1 MNVLLISANEVT
13 TPYPVYPLGLDHVA
27 AAIRDEHTV
36 KIVDV
41 NDPGDPGGLEGVIRH
56 FEPDIIGVSLRNVDN
71 TDLSDPKGFM
81 DRYKAI
87 VAVVRGCSGAPLVL
101 GGSGFT
107 MFPARFM
114 DALGAEYGII
124 GEGERLRD
132 LLRCLQSEEDPAGV
146 PGVITPGAPERI
158 PPPWD
163 GRIQPDFP
171 TDSPHARFYLERGGM
186 LNLQTRRG
194 CPFRCIY
201 CTYPHI
207 EGRRPR
213 LIPPGRVAETAL
225 QLEAAGAKYLFITDS
240 AFNADPTHSM
250 EAARAFI
257 DAGVSTPWGA
267 FFAPMAPPDGYFS
280 LLRDAGLTHVEFGT
294 ESLCDEMLISYGKPF
309 RVEHVLQAHR
319 AAVDARLHVAHY
331 FLLGGPGESRETLR
345 QTFLN
350 VDKLDKSVLFFFR
363 GLRIYPHTPLYERA
377 AAEGRISSDRDLLE
391 PVFYEPEAIGPREI
405 ADELETR
412 AKGRVNWVTGSGGVN
427 AASIVSRLHARGHH
441 GPLWEYLIR

>member
-41 NDPGDPGGLEGVIRH
+41 NAPGDPDGTAGVIRG
-56 FEPDIIGVSLRNVDN
+56 FEPDIIGISLRNVDN
-71 TDLSDPKGFM
+71 TDLSDPRGFI
-81 DRYKAI
+81 DRYKKV
-87 VAVVRGCSGAPLVL
+87 VAMVRECSGAPLVL

-107 MFPARFM
+107 MFPGRFM

-124 GEGERLRD
+124 GEGERLGE
-132 LLRCLQSEEDPAGV
+132 LLRRLEAGEDLSEA
-146 PGVITPGAPERI
+146 PGVITAGGPARV
-158 PPPWD
+158 PPPWEGRVRAD
-163 GRIQPDFP
+163 GPME
-171 TDSPHARFYLERGGM
+171 SHARFYLERGGM

-201 CTYPHI
+201 CTYPLI
-207 EGRRPR
+207 EGRQPR

-225 QLEAAGAKYLFITDS
+225 RLEAAGAKYLFITDS

-250 EAARAFI
+250 EVARAFI
-257 DAGVSTPWGA
+257 AAGLSTPWGA
-267 FFAPMAPPDGYFS
+267 FFTPMAPPEGYFT
-280 LLRDAGLTHVEFGT
+280 LMAEAGMTHVEFGT
-294 ESLCDEMLISYGKPF
+294 EALCDDMLASYGKPF
-309 RVEHVLQAHR
+309 RVEQALLAHR

-350 VDKLDKSVLFFFR
+350 VDKLDRSVLFFFR
-363 GLRIYPHTPLYERA
+363 GLRIYPHTALFDRA
-377 AAEGRISSDRDLLE
+377 SAAGRISPDQDLLE
-391 PVFYEPEAIGPREI
+391 PVFYEPEAIGSGEI
-405 ADELETR
+405 ANMLETR
-412 AKGRVNWVTGSGGVN
+412 ARGRINWMTGAGGAR
-427 AASIVSRLHARGHH
+427 AASIVSRLHARGRH
-441 GPLWEYLIR
+441 GPLWEHLIR